1 MAGSLCPRSRQRAEM
16 DSREL
21 RSQLVDA
28 KEKILDLREKLYIS
42 ESTAFSLANQLRKYR
57 ILKAME
63 MGGGHSFPL
72 RPACVS
78 FSECGEFRDV
88 LESVLGVRLDFREEE
103 RAETPTLEDELREAN
118 RVIEQQA
125 RELTL
130 LRQVLREG
138 RDGSFLLQ
146 QHLQALL
153 LQDNL
158 DSCQG
163 QGLREHLAEGRRLA
177 EHLVHTLSPENHEEQ
192 EEEKEEEPPAPRLS
206 GEEEE
211 VNPTQQ
217 TSLREQH
224 ITVRSGQD
232 LSESRR
238 PSHSAALLPDAG
250 DVCACPE
257 NYADEED
264 KEDLESL
271 ASSLTTVPS
280 ELQEDTGTEDRSQA
294 LTEQDFPPGG
304 ADLSDCQEPIRS
316 AASLSAE
323 HEVASVLEGA
333 DQGGLVPRELQG
345 DAGTEGLSQAL
356 TEQDFPPGGADLS
369 DCQEPIRSAAS
380 LSAEHEVASVL
391 EGAARAP
398 GISASPGTHLTG
410 DISFVYSV
418 SFCVATVTGW
428 SH

>member
-1 MAGSLCPRSRQRAEM
+1 M
-16 DSREL
+16 
-21 RSQLVDA
+21 
-28 KEKILDLREKLYIS
+28 
-42 ESTAFSLANQLRKYR
+42 
-57 ILKAME
+57 
-63 MGGGHSFPL
+63 
-72 RPACVS
+72 
-78 FSECGEFRDV
+78 
-88 LESVLGVRLDFREEE
+88 LGVRLDFWEEE

-146 QHLQALL
+146 QHVQALL

-177 EHLVHTLSPENHEEQ
+177 EHLVHTLSPENHEKQ

-224 ITVRSGQD
+224 VTVRSGQD

-250 DVCACPE
+250 DVCACPGTAK

-280 ELQEDTGTEDRSQA
+280 ELQEDAGTEGGSQA

-304 ADLSDCQEPIRS
+304 ADLSECQEPIRS
-316 AASLSAE
+316 AASLSAK
-323 HEVASVLEGA
+323 HEVGSVLDGA
-333 DQGGLVPRELQG
+333 APTQEACPQGPWSG
-345 DAGTEGLSQAL
+345 
-356 TEQDFPPGGADLS
+356 DLS
-369 DCQEPIRSAAS
+369 PCVSQVRAADTQLQPSTLVSDCLRLPPDQQWGRGCGFATWSLPCEPWILAAS
-380 LSAEHEVASVL
+380 ADSGPRWLILPVPGFPGAQPRLPRLAQAVCPLLAGPSALKLRKSKRKLLLSKWRVVCCFPGLRLRVQRYQVL
-391 EGAARAP
+391 LE
-398 GISASPGTHLTG
+398 L
-410 DISFVYSV
+410 
-418 SFCVATVTGW
+418 
-428 SH
+428 